1 MENIFYKI
9 EFWNLCLAILA
20 LVISVC
26 TYFKHDK
33 TLKEQESQINEYHLK
48 QLEKEVGMS
57 KKAHITGNTH
67 RDAQVLTH
75 DLAINPLLV
84 RVC

>member
-1 MENIFYKI
+1 MENIFYQI

-48 QLEKEVGMS
+48 QLEKEVGMEVCRS
-57 KKAHITGNTH
+57 LERPTESVTLNK
-67 RDAQVLTH
+67 VLRE
-75 DLAINPLLV
+75 N
-84 RVC
+84 RVDRAYVEF